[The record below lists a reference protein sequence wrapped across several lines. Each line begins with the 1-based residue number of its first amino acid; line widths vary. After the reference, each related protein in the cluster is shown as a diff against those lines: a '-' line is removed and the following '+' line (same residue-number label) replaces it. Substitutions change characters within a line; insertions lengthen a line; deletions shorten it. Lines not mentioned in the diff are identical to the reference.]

1 MNSARDAAAA
11 SDAVIS
17 PRPWATLRESPPG
30 WLCPIGFKL
39 GVGETFEGP
48 FAEIFDP
55 SEETEK
61 LLVSSASITTRLE
74 QAARM
79 PGSLARLT
87 ICFPAVGTFI
97 GGACATMSVGESFAA
112 TALVHVC
119 MCSLVLKYQVSSYY
133 MFLR

>member
-1 MNSARDAAAA
+1 MNETTVMDSARDAAAA

-17 PRPWATLRESPPG
+17 PRPWATLREPPPG

-39 GVGETFEGP
+39 GVGEAFEDP

-74 QAARM
+74 PGATSRM
-79 PGSLARLT
+79 DAMVSGTVDNLLPSSWNVHRRSLCNRL
-87 ICFPAVGTFI
+87 
-97 GGACATMSVGESFAA
+97 
-112 TALVHVC
+112 
-119 MCSLVLKYQVSSYY
+119 
-133 MFLR
+133 LR